1 MDMHIQRVLIEAKY
15 SNNLVDRII
24 QMINLAL
31 LSLLWVCNA
40 TEPNSPNLRNSK
52 FSYTT
57 KKHKTKQNRKKKQ
70 QQIWRKYD
78 NLYDTWKK
86 WIDWHL
92 PKGVP
97 SSPFEGGVYI
107 A

>member
-1 MDMHIQRVLIEAKY
+1 
-15 SNNLVDRII
+15 
-24 QMINLAL
+24 
-31 LSLLWVCNA
+31 
-40 TEPNSPNLRNSK
+40 
-52 FSYTT
+52 
-57 KKHKTKQNRKKKQ
+57 
-70 QQIWRKYD
+70 
-78 NLYDTWKK
+78 LYDTWKK